1 MECIS
6 RERLSTPVSK
16 GGLNIVDFSVK
27 CISLRLSKFRSLDKL
42 ISLFLRSLIIIRDHF
57 STEKW
62 HFLARYFLGRR
73 LFRLD
78 NSFNFCS
85 NIFPACSQPSGYYR
99 KCLDK
104 LISLYNSYNHLPD
117 DLSSKNI
124 YRLLLCLPRDAPRS
138 AGFWNA
144 VLIRPINR
152 WAMVWRKSHLKLIE
166 NKKNDLLWLILHR
179 AVRVRYS
186 LKSWGYID
194 NDRCAVCNR
203 VENIEHCFLA
213 CPRVVRVWDH
223 FSAPLSR
230 FLGSTFVVSVPAVF
244 YPLSDSQ
251 STPSFS
257 LFCYLIAT
265 ILYWTWISRNL
276 ATFRN
281 STLCSRDIINLL
293 KNDVKSRIICA
304 SHDSVRNFWSLQSA
318 FCSVDD
324 DGVITFH
331 L

>member
-6 RERLSTPVSK
+6 RERLCAPMSK

-27 CISLRLSKFRSLDKL
+27 CVSLRLSNFRSL
-42 ISLFLRSLIIIRDHF
+42 RDHF
-57 STEKW
+57 GTEKW

-73 LFRLD
+73 LFKLD
-78 NSFNFCS
+78 NRFNFCS
-85 NIFPACSQPSGYYR
+85 NTFPASSQPSGYYQ

-104 LISLYNSYNHLPD
+104 LISLYNSYKHLPD

-138 AGFWNA
+138 AGFWDA

-152 WAMVWRKSHLKLIE
+152 WATVWRKSRLKLIE

-186 LKSWGYID
+186 LKSWGYIN
-194 NDRCAVCNR
+194 NDKCAVCNR

-213 CPRVVRVWDH
+213 CPRIVRVWDH

-230 FLGSTFVVSVPAVF
+230 VLDSTFVVSIPAVF
-244 YPLSDSQ
+244 YPLSDVQ
-251 STPSFS
+251 STPTFS
-257 LFCYLIAT
+257 LFCYLVAT

-281 STLCSRDIINLL
+281 SSLSSRDIINLI

-304 SHDSVRNFWSLQSA
+304 SDDAVRNFWSLRSA
-318 FCSVDD
+318 FCSIDD
-324 DGVITFH
+324 DGSIAFH